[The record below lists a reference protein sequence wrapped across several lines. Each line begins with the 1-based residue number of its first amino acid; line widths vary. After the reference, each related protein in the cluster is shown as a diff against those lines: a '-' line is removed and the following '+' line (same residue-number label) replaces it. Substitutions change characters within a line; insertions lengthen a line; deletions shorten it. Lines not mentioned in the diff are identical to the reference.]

1 MQEGFACLC
10 VCIPHGCLVP
20 VEARGACQIS
30 WNQVFW
36 IHSLVVS
43 KPLGAP
49 PTEQGTRVH
58 LWYGPHPAVQVS
70 CDPWCCSFVDDWSQ
84 HGKQLALDLHWSWR
98 LIQQQSKKSS
108 STFFFPPDSVTHRVL
123 TEKKDGW
130 CSARLSEKSLK
141 HRTEVTSGWSHP
153 SMLSSYPF
161 LKTK

>member
-30 WNQVFW
+30 WNRVFW

-49 PTEQGTRVH
+49 PTEQRTGVH

-70 CDPWCCSFVDDWSQ
+70 CDQWCCSFVDDWSQ

-108 STFFFPPDSVTHRVL
+108 STF
-123 TEKKDGW
+123 
-130 CSARLSEKSLK
+130 
-141 HRTEVTSGWSHP
+141 
-153 SMLSSYPF
+153 SSYLTQSHTGYSPRG
-161 LKTK
+161 KTAGALHGSQRSHWSTAPRWLLDEVIHLCYRATFS